1 MIKKFYFLFGL
12 LFISLLALAFVYG
25 EDLFGV
31 NNLGNPN
38 WILPTAIYME
48 NNPEAPLGSAY
59 VVEETGSL
67 EESPDPFWWLDSG
80 AMVYWVGDHF
90 FTIQGDLSSDSRWW
104 REYAGSNPFDTDGGY
119 HPQNLFRLITKK
131 KWQDHQQETY
141 FKVNQYWVSD
151 TPSRNESNGV
161 LLISRYVDDD
171 NLYYAGLRVDGDI
184 VIKKKRDGE
193 YSVLAEKK
201 ILAGEYDRS
210 YNPNILPLN
219 KWMGLRLETINQE
232 NGDVLMTFYLD
243 LFGRGDWQKALEAV
257 DKRENNPLTEESH
270 SGIRTDFMDA
280 EMKGY
285 KIKEI

>member
-80 AMVYWVGDHF
+80 AMVYWVEDRF

-171 NLYYAGLRVDGDI
+171 NLYYAGLRVDGDV

-232 NGDVLMTFYLD
+232 NGDVLIIFYLD
-243 LFGRGDWQKALEAV
+243 LFDRGDWQKALEAV
-257 DKRENNPLTEESH
+257 DKRENNPLTEEAH